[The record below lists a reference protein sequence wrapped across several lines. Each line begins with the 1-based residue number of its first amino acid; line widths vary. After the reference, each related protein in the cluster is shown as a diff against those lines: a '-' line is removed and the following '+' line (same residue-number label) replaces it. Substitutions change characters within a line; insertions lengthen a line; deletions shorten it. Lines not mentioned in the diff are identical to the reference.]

1 MLELEGVRIRQ
12 GGFRLG
18 PLDLRVEPGAC
29 LALMGPSG
37 AGKTTLLQAILGLL
51 PTEAGRVLV
60 GGQDQGALP
69 VEARGIGY
77 LPQRLGLFP
86 HLRVRENIDYGLRRR
101 GDGDEA
107 LRARLI
113 EVTGLGPLLDRR
125 PDQLSGGEGQRVALV
140 RALLVRPRLL
150 LLDEPFSSLDPG
162 LREELWW
169 LLDELRRAQEMSTI
183 LVTHDLG
190 EARVLAQGLAV
201 LVDGRLVE
209 RGGLEAVRARPASE
223 AGARFLGFRNL
234 LPLVDEGGGRLRC
247 PALAIEVD
255 APAADT
261 ADWRLCLPAGAIEL
275 VEVERAGLR
284 GALRG
289 CQRRGEGWRARV
301 ALATGDELEVEA
313 AQPVA
318 PGPVGLRVDAARA
331 FVVQAG

>member
-1 MLELEGVRIRQ
+1 MLELCGLQVRQ

-18 PLDLRVEPGAC
+18 PLALRVEPGAC

-37 AGKTTLLQAILGLL
+37 AGKSTLLQAILGLL
-51 PTEAGRVLV
+51 PVEAGRVLV
-60 GGQDQGALP
+60 AGRDQGALP

-101 GDGDEA
+101 GEGDEV

-169 LLDELRRAQEMSTI
+169 LLDELRREQEMSTV
-183 LVTHDLG
+183 LVTHDPG
-190 EARVLAQGLAV
+190 EARVLAQDLAV
-201 LVDGRLVE
+201 LVGGRLVE
-209 RGGLEAVRARPASE
+209 RGGLEAVRTRPASA

-234 LPLVDEGGGRLRC
+234 LPLIEGENGRLRC
-247 PALAIEVD
+247 PALGIGVE
-255 APAADT
+255 APAADPEG
-261 ADWRLCLPAGAIEL
+261 WLLCLPAGAIEL
-275 VEVERAGLR
+275 VGVEGAGLR

-301 ALATGDELEVEA
+301 ALPTGEELEVEA
-313 AQPVA
+313 ATREA

-331 FVVQAG
+331 FVVRAG